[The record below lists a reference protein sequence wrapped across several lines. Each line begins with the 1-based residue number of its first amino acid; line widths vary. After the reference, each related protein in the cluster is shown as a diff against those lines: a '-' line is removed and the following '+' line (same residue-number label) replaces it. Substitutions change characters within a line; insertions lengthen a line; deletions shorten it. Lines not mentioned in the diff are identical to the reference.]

1 MDFQHRVAAWVA
13 VHILAEKGATPPW
26 NLPEG
31 TTLEWLR
38 CETDQPVDDLLVET
52 SANGRAFTQIKR
64 TLRLSR
70 APDSDLASGL
80 DQFVRQFIA
89 YQSKTS
95 GTQPRDRA
103 LDPLTDRFI
112 LITSP
117 SSSEPIKVHLRQVLN
132 RVRSLLQHQ
141 SLDEAA
147 TNKKELEALSVL
159 KELVRRS
166 WQESLGR
173 DPFDGEFRQLLS
185 LVHVQVLDLE
195 EGQTDELRAKDLLRN
210 SVLQDPDDADAAWA
224 QLISLCANLAA
235 QRSGANRFTL
245 QRELLNARLPLRA
258 PRSYQHDIERLRK
271 YSATTVETLGL
282 LAQIRIDSTPI
293 KIQRVCTRALRKVA
307 EENSILVVGE
317 PGAGKSVALHDL
329 ARALQEEGRD
339 CVFVAVDRL
348 AAQSLGKLR
357 EEIGLDHE
365 LVEVLDNWPGI
376 QPAFLVIDA
385 LDAARGNPAATMVRD
400 LIRRVVEKGGRWRV
414 VASIRKFDLRYSEGI
429 KDLFVGSPPTKFQD
443 PEFRYVRHLNIPRL
457 SEEEFAQIEP
467 QSAGLYA
474 LIRSAPAELRDLLR
488 VPFNL
493 RLMAKLVGAGV
504 NPDELTPISTQLE
517 LLDRY
522 WSHQVIRSDGDR
534 YGGAREAVLRE
545 ACERMVAERVLYV
558 ERQAVEGTD
567 TNPLLDDLLST
578 QILIEWQSSPETQP
592 ERYILA
598 FAHHVLF
605 DYAVA
610 RLLLRGPREKV
621 VRRLV
626 DDPDLVVFIRP
637 SFMLHFS
644 HLWNFD
650 HSRQQFWDLVFRVI
664 RAPEIPEIG
673 KLIGPSVA
681 AELTR
686 TLSDLEPLCAALED
700 SDAQVQSAAEQAL
713 RHLVGALLAGVPG
726 AARLLGPGAGPW
738 CELLERVSR
747 NLRPSVAYAVQ
758 PLLMSLCDH
767 PEEFTLEQ
775 RIAAGQ
781 TARQLLAFAWSQ
793 VPRDSRLVVSALQ
806 AVCRTYESD
815 PAASAALIRR
825 CLEPSHLRQFGF
837 EEMPRLAR
845 EVKRLISLD
854 PELVQEIYQ
863 VAFNHQELSEEP
875 TPIGHSRLL
884 SLVSNRR
891 QDYQM
896 ALYELAEAFP
906 QFLDRAPQE
915 ATRALIAVM
924 EAYVAQRRSS
934 ASGRC
939 YEETFDFN
947 GQTAYLC
954 TDYSA
959 IWDEGETYRHH
970 EPLRMLDAFQQYLE
984 KLAEQLEAID
994 ELGELVQILVSENRL
1009 AVLWR
1014 RALRVGARFPSTF
1027 GRKILPLAWAVPVLI
1042 SLDTTAPVGEFIRA
1056 IFPTLDIEARQ
1067 RIEQAILSIPE
1078 AVPADLREVA
1088 NNISHRLLGCLTAEK
1103 IVTNEARR
1111 LLEELRSK
1119 NAIPPNEP
1127 PVRIEVEW
1135 SGSYGEEEYLREYG
1149 VPVEAEANRRIREL
1163 EQPVK
1168 EFADRHLN
1176 SVPSLQ
1182 ESADVLPA
1190 LRALH
1195 EALSRADADGV
1206 HPKQRDHAW
1215 GYLAA
1220 ACARVARTDGITD
1233 DDQLGTFVRDVLLE
1247 ASRHPEPTH
1256 HPEYDA
1262 QFDEHPFWG
1271 SPAARIE
1278 AAEGLVVLAHH
1289 ATHAGPDVL
1298 EAIQRL
1304 SEDPVPAVRFQIAK
1318 SLNALYQTTPEFMW
1332 CIVERMCQ
1340 EEPSRGVLQGVL
1352 TGPFQRLAGTEPD
1365 RVAALTKTIFD
1376 RVREGPGAKMVR
1388 EFCVGL
1394 FTGLYIWRGQDLS
1407 GQVVLEIASH
1417 PDAYPDEAHHVLVRL
1432 REPVTHGP
1440 TSPPNPEADAV
1451 RRRALDLVERI
1462 LRSVRNALEDLED
1475 GHAEVPFNEWPQQ
1488 DVDKAKSL
1496 LHLIDAVSREIYFA
1510 SGAYDS
1516 KHQGQPGVA
1525 RTLKPESKRFYQ
1537 EADRILDE
1545 LAEAGLASVAH
1556 HLLETLEFFV
1566 PLDPRGVFLRIG
1578 RVVRAGQQGGYQYE
1592 SLAADLIVRI
1602 VERYLAE
1609 YRSLLR
1615 DDPECR
1621 RTLVEI
1627 LDVFVRAG
1635 WPSARRLAYRLEEIF
1650 R

>member
-13 VHILAEKGATPPW
+13 VRILAEKDATPPW

-31 TTLEWLR
+31 TTLEWLL
-38 CETDQPVDDLLVET
+38 CETDQPVDDLLVGT
-52 SANGRAFTQIKR
+52 SANGLVFAQIKR
-64 TLRLSR
+64 TLQLSR
-70 APDSDLASGL
+70 APDSDLASAL

-89 YQSKTS
+89 CQSKTP

-103 LDPLTDRFI
+103 LDPLKDRFVI
-112 LITSP
+112 ITSP

-147 TNKKELEALSVL
+147 INKKELKALSVL

-166 WQESLGR
+166 WQESLGT
-173 DPFDGEFRQLLS
+173 DPSDGEFRQLLS
-185 LVHVQVLDLE
+185 LLHVQVLDLE
-195 EGQTDELRAKDLLRN
+195 EGQTDELRAKDLLRTA
-210 SVLQDPDDADAAWA
+210 VLQDPDGADAAWA
-224 QLISLCANLAA
+224 RLISLCANLAA
-235 QRSGANRFTL
+235 QRSGANRSTL

-271 YSATTVETLGL
+271 YSATIVETLAH
-282 LAQIRIDSTPI
+282 LAQIRIGPTTV
-293 KIQRVCTRALRKVA
+293 KIQRACTRALREVA

-317 PGAGKSVALHDL
+317 PGAGKSGALHDL

-339 CVFVAVDRL
+339 CVFLAVDRL
-348 AAQSLGKLR
+348 AAQSLGELR

-365 LVEVLDNWPGI
+365 LLELLDNWPGI

-400 LIRRVVEKGGRWRV
+400 LIRRVVEKGGRWRI
-414 VASIRKFDLRYSEGI
+414 VASIRKFDLRYSEEI
-429 KDLFVGSPPTKFQD
+429 KDLFVGSPPTEFQD
-443 PEFRYVRHLNIPRL
+443 PEFGRVRHLNIPRL

-467 QSAGLYA
+467 QSAELYA

-493 RLMAKLVGAGV
+493 RLMAKLVGTGV

-517 LLDRY
+517 LLYQY
-522 WSHQVIRSDGDR
+522 WSHQVIRSDRDQ
-534 YGGAREAVLRE
+534 YGGTREDVLRK

-558 ERQAVEGTD
+558 ERQAVAGTD

-578 QILIEWQSSPETQP
+578 QILTEWQSSPETQP

-610 RLLLRGPREKV
+610 RLLLQGPPEKV

-637 SFMLHFS
+637 SIMLHFS
-644 HLWNFD
+644 YLWNSD
-650 HSRQQFWDLVFRVI
+650 RKQFWDLVFCVI
-664 RAPEIPEIG
+664 RTPKIPEIG
-673 KLIGPSVA
+673 KLIGPSAA

-686 TLSDLEPLCAALED
+686 TLSDLEPLCATLES
-700 SDAQVQSAAEQAL
+700 SDAQKQGAAEQAL

-738 CELLERVSR
+738 SELLERVSR
-747 NLRPSVAYAVQ
+747 NLRPSLAYAVL
-758 PLLMSLCDH
+758 PLLMNLCDH
-767 PEEFTLEQ
+767 PEEFTPAQ
-775 RIAAGQ
+775 RTAVGQ
-781 TARQLLAFAWSQ
+781 TARRLLAFAWSQ
-793 VPRDSRLVVSALQ
+793 VPRDSWLVIPALQ

-815 PAASAALIRR
+815 PVASAALIRR
-825 CLEPSHLRQFGF
+825 CLEPSHLTQFGF
-837 EEMPRLAR
+837 EEMPWLAR
-845 EVKRLISLD
+845 EVERLIFLD
-854 PELVQEIYQ
+854 PGLVQEIYQ

-875 TPIGHSRLL
+875 THLGHSRILPL
-884 SLVSNRR
+884 RSNRR

-896 ALYELAEAFP
+896 ALYGLAEVFP

-915 ATRALIAVM
+915 ATHALIAVM
-924 EAYVAQRRSS
+924 EAYVAQRRSP
-934 ASGRC
+934 ASGKW
-939 YEETFDFN
+939 YEETEETFDFN
-947 GQTAYLC
+947 GQTAHLR

-959 IWDEGETYRHH
+959 IWDEGDTYRHH

-984 KLAEQLEAID
+984 KLAEQPEAID
-994 ELGELVQILVSENRL
+994 ELRKLVQILVSKNRL
-1009 AVLWR
+1009 AVVWR
-1014 RALRVGARFPSTF
+1014 RVLRVGARFPCTF
-1027 GRKILPLAWAVPVLI
+1027 GREILPLAWAVPVLI

-1056 IFPTLDIEARQ
+1056 IFPTLDTEARQ

-1078 AVPADLREVA
+1078 AVPPDHRKAG
-1088 NNISHRLLGCLTAEK
+1088 NNISHRLLGCLTADK
-1103 IVTNEARR
+1103 IVTDEARH
-1111 LLEELRSK
+1111 LVEELRSK

-1127 PVRIEVEW
+1127 PVRFEV
-1135 SGSYGEEEYLREYG
+1135 GLGGPYGEEEYLREQG

-1182 ESADVLPA
+1182 ESTDVLPA

-1215 GYLAA
+1215 DHLAA
-1220 ACARVARTDGITD
+1220 ACARIARTDGIA
-1233 DDQLGTFVRDVLLE
+1233 DQLGTFVRDILLE

-1271 SPAARIE
+1271 KPAARIE
-1278 AAEGLVVLAHH
+1278 AAEGLIVLAHH

-1318 SLNALYQTTPEFMW
+1318 SLNALYQTAPEFMW
-1332 CIVERMCQ
+1332 RIIERMCR
-1340 EEPSRGVLQGVL
+1340 EEPSRGVLQGLL
-1352 TGPFQRLAGTEPD
+1352 TGPLGGLAGAEPD

-1376 RVREGPGAKMVR
+1376 RVREGPGAKTVR

-1417 PDAYPDEAHHVLVRL
+1417 PDAYPDEVHHVLIHL

-1440 TSPPNPEADAV
+1440 TSPPDPKADAV
-1451 RRRALDLVERI
+1451 RGRALDLLERI
-1462 LRSVRNALEDLED
+1462 LHSTRNALKDLEER
-1475 GHAEVPFNEWPQQ
+1475 HAGVPFNEWPQQ
-1488 DVDKAKSL
+1488 DVDRAKSL
-1496 LHLIDAVSREIYFA
+1496 LQLIDAIGREIYFA
-1510 SGAYDS
+1510 SGAYDG
-1516 KHQGQPGVA
+1516 KRQGQSRAA
-1525 RTLKPESKRFYQ
+1525 RMPKLESERFYR
-1537 EADRILDE
+1537 EAKEILDE
-1545 LAEAGLASVAH
+1545 LADIGLPSTAH

-1566 PLDPRGVFLRIG
+1566 SLDPRGVFLRIG
-1578 RVVRAGQQGGYQYE
+1578 RVVRAGQKGGYQYE
-1592 SLAADLIVRI
+1592 SLAADRIVRL

-1615 DDPECR
+1615 DNPECR

-1627 LDVFVRAG
+1627 LDGFVQAG
-1635 WPSARRLAYRLEEIF
+1635 WPRARQLAYRLEEIF